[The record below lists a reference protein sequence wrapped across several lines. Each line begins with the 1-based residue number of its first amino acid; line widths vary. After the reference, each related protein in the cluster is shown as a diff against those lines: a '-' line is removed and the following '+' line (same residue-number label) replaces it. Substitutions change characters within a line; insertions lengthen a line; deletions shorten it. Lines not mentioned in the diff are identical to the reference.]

1 LDHVI
6 VGYLFHCEISSLIDP
21 LALPRNENSRGMANG
36 SIAIVYD

>member
-1 LDHVI
+1 
-6 VGYLFHCEISSLIDP
+6 LIDP